1 MIRPLLAGAGYLLR
15 GFRLIRVRAILPYVA
30 VPVAINIAVFGLLAW
45 ATLRR
50 LGTLVEW
57 LTPAGYDWLEWLIW
71 PVVALAAAVILF
83 YAFTLLANLIA
94 APFNAPL
101 AEAVERYLT
110 GRVSAVPPGRDWRAG
125 AAGVASALA
134 SEARKLQYYL
144 VRVVPLLVLAW
155 VPVLN
160 VAAPPLWLA
169 LNAWMLALQYADYP
183 MGNHGLGFAAQRAR
197 LRRKPLVALGFGAA
211 TLVVTLVPL
220 LNFVVVPAAVAGAT
234 AMWVEEFSSD

>member
-1 MIRPLLAGAGYLLR
+1 MIRPPLVGAGYLLR

-45 ATLRR
+45 AALRR

-83 YAFTLLANLIA
+83 YAFTMLANLIA

-110 GRVSAVPPGRDWRAG
+110 GTVSPVPPGRDWRAG
-125 AAGVASALA
+125 MAGVASALA
-134 SEARKLQYYL
+134 SEARKLLYYL
-144 VRVVPLLVLAW
+144 VRAVPLLVLAW

-183 MGNHGLGFAAQRAR
+183 MGNHGLSFAAQRAR

-234 AMWVEEFSSD
+234 AMWVEEFSRD